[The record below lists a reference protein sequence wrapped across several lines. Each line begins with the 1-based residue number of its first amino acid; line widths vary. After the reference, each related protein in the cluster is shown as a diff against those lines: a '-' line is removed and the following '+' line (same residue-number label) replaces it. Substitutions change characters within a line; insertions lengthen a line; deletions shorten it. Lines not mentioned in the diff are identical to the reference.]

1 MDNRTAFYDT
11 EILSNYDDSDEWLE
25 RLLDER
31 EAEEL
36 QKTNFKKGKHTH
48 AYREELL
55 NSEIVRLR
63 RAGWSLAKIAEQLA
77 CSPSTVRN
85 RLNKLR
91 MMKLI

>member
-1 MDNRTAFYDT
+1 MNNKIAFYGIDG
-11 EILSNYDDSDEWLE
+11 LSNYDDSDEWLE
-25 RLLDER
+25 RLFKER
-31 EAEEL
+31 EADEL

-63 RAGWSLAKIAEQLA
+63 RAGWSLAKIAEQLG

>member
-11 EILSNYDDSDEWLE
+11 GILSNYDDNDEWLE
-25 RLLDER
+25 RLLEER

-63 RAGWSLAKIAEQLA
+63 RAGWSLAKIAEQLG

-85 RLNKLR
+85 RLSKLR

>member
-11 EILSNYDDSDEWLE
+11 GILSNYDDSDEWLE
-25 RLLDER
+25 RLLEER

-36 QKTNFKKGKHTH
+36 QKTNFEKGKHTH

-63 RAGWSLAKIAEQLA
+63 RAGWSLAKIAEQLG

>member
-1 MDNRTAFYDT
+1 MDNRTAFYDIG
-11 EILSNYDDSDEWLE
+11 ILSNYDDSDEWLE
-25 RLLDER
+25 RLFEER

-55 NSEIVRLR
+55 NSELVRLR
-63 RAGWSLAKIAEQLA
+63 RAGWSLVKIAEQVG